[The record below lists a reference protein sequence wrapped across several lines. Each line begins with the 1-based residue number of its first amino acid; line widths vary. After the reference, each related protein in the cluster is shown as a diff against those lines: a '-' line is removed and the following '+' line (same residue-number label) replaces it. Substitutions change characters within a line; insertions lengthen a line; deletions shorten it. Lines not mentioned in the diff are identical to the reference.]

1 MGIHEAGFQD
11 PADVQIGPAK
21 ITETKQKGSPAR
33 SLQQM
38 VNLDYKS
45 SSKRLKTNPSSS
57 LRCMILTPFTKLVSK
72 IRQMYKLDQLRSQ
85 RLNKIRQM
93 YKLDQL
99 RSQRL
104 NKRISR
110 KKSSTNGQF
119 GLQILQQ
126 EIEDQSIKFT

>member
-57 LRCMILTPFTKLVSK
+57 LRCMILTPTVLLHAQVK
-72 IRQMYKLDQLRSQ
+72 D
-85 RLNKIRQM
+85 
-93 YKLDQL
+93 
-99 RSQRL
+99 
-104 NKRISR
+104 
-110 KKSSTNGQF
+110 T
-119 GLQILQQ
+119 
-126 EIEDQSIKFT
+126 

>member
-1 MGIHEAGFQD
+1 MYIVRSKYIQIYIYTSLPIEGYGDATSQNITEIGNTRKLFLLFSKDDMGIHEAGFQD

-57 LRCMILTPFTKLVSK
+57 LRCMILTPTVLLHAQVK
-72 IRQMYKLDQLRSQ
+72 D
-85 RLNKIRQM
+85 
-93 YKLDQL
+93 
-99 RSQRL
+99 
-104 NKRISR
+104 
-110 KKSSTNGQF
+110 T
-119 GLQILQQ
+119 
-126 EIEDQSIKFT
+126 